1 MRLPRLA
8 SQATDILR
16 WMWDGYGLF
25 IIPNVN
31 CIIIALI
38 DSVSGPL
45 SVALNLALV
54 LVTAARS
61 GNTGSALILNYQL
74 QFKEADLI

>member
-16 WMWDGYGLF
+16 WMWHGDGLF

-54 LVTAARS
+54 LVTAES

>member
-1 MRLPRLA
+1 MGWR
-8 SQATDILR
+8 D
-16 WMWDGYGLF
+16 GLF

-45 SVALNLALV
+45 WSHLELGSGPGHGGEVWEHWVRPNIKLSITVQRSRLDLN
-54 LVTAARS
+54 
-61 GNTGSALILNYQL
+61 NH
-74 QFKEADLI
+74 D